1 MIRRQLKLMCRVSGY
16 YTICP
21 IPLCSPLPA
30 AVAVAAVVV
39 VVVAAAAIVIV
50 LFFFLSLFLSLFRG
64 VGGNI
69 LI

>member
-16 YTICP
+16 YTICS
-21 IPLCSPLPA
+21 IPLCSPLP
-30 AVAVAAVVV
+30 VVV
-39 VVVAAAAIVIV
+39 VVVVVIV